1 MAELI
6 ENDTIPVAPNACD
19 FLNRSSI
26 HCRDVVESHDWFI
39 LFDICTDQILVLD
52 LSTGWLDVKRL
63 TFHIHQNSLNQG
75 ESGESPIQRRKKFFR
90 NKKLRKDT

>member
-75 ESGESPIQRRKKFFR
+75 ESGESPIQRRK
-90 NKKLRKDT
+90 